1 MSESEL
7 PEHKTGGFKI
17 LEIVP
22 EIIAAFQIIISPLL
36 IGSII
41 GAVIYLT
48 EPSPT
53 RLLIGILIGILG
65 LVIGIIWA
73 VRQARHKGAAWFMSR
88 TIASPELDEKPYD
101 FKISYRFLSAEEGGR
116 KTGPPFQGYRPDFV
130 FAVDANENVKSPVAW
145 MIHPIFADADGQVIE
160 NKTTAVAE
168 EGIAYMRVIFR
179 EHKHLYID
187 KIKVGEKGY
196 MIEGPYKVAL
206 CSIIEVY

>member
-53 RLLIGILIGILG
+53 RLLIGILIGI
-65 LVIGIIWA
+65 
-73 VRQARHKGAAWFMSR
+73 
-88 TIASPELDEKPYD
+88 
-101 FKISYRFLSAEEGGR
+101 
-116 KTGPPFQGYRPDFV
+116 
-130 FAVDANENVKSPVAW
+130 
-145 MIHPIFADADGQVIE
+145 
-160 NKTTAVAE
+160 
-168 EGIAYMRVIFR
+168 
-179 EHKHLYID
+179 
-187 KIKVGEKGY
+187 
-196 MIEGPYKVAL
+196 
-206 CSIIEVY
+206 